1 MRGFMLFS
9 ERFQVSSELIK
20 KYGAVDIS
28 LVCDIPLFIDPMLI
42 FNSEKIVYKNLHE
55 SIIRYF
61 HFLYKKATQG
71 LTAKEIRAWFNFSEV
86 PNNWLG
92 YSLAGNKGLALGGSY
107 ANFLY
112 KNIAFAI
119 DTHGISQSQ
128 HIEKIMLLYDGSG
141 KDKISDLAVNLMKGF
156 LCEYTEEFSSKYIN
170 KKFLEKFPVDKAYFN
185 YETESFVSKE
195 YTLPY
200 VYDEKGRKE
209 YVLLTPYD
217 ILRED
222 EPAINRK
229 DFYDSYERIRTSI
242 DNDTLRA
249 YVNNYIRLAVKQ
261 YEEKQRRN
269 HRAPREKSIQKIE
282 KDAFMDLANEY
293 PELYDYYVK
302 LRETD
307 VDEIRSECQSEV
319 DNQLEKLLI
328 ASQKI
333 ISIFKNL
340 DYQVNEKLTARE
352 EAKARLKY
360 FKHIIEDCDGYK
372 NLYVKGKPIAKENDL
387 QRLFRFVW
395 YGTNYKVD
403 AEANNGR
410 GQADFIVSKGQNNQ
424 SIIEFK
430 LASNKTLDHV
440 FTQVKIYEAANC
452 TDGSLIVI
460 FYFSE
465 SEYLYAKQIVKN
477 AGYESMIDKSIY
489 LIDCRPDNKPSASIA

>member
-1 MRGFMLFS
+1 
-9 ERFQVSSELIK
+9 
-20 KYGAVDIS
+20 
-28 LVCDIPLFIDPMLI
+28 
-42 FNSEKIVYKNLHE
+42 
-55 SIIRYF
+55 
-61 HFLYKKATQG
+61 
-71 LTAKEIRAWFNFSEV
+71 
-86 PNNWLG
+86 
-92 YSLAGNKGLALGGSY
+92 
-107 ANFLY
+107 
-112 KNIAFAI
+112 
-119 DTHGISQSQ
+119 
-128 HIEKIMLLYDGSG
+128 
-141 KDKISDLAVNLMKGF
+141 
-156 LCEYTEEFSSKYIN
+156 
-170 KKFLEKFPVDKAYFN
+170 
-185 YETESFVSKE
+185 
-195 YTLPY
+195 
-200 VYDEKGRKE
+200 
-209 YVLLTPYD
+209 LTPYD

-229 DFYDSYERIRTSI
+229 DFYDSYERIHTSI

-307 VDEIRSECQSEV
+307 VNEIRSECQSEV
-319 DNQLEKLLI
+319 DTQLEKLLI

-430 LASNKTLDHV
+430 LASNKTLAHV

-477 AGYESMIDKSIY
+477 AGYESMIDKSIC
-489 LIDCRPDNKPSASIA
+489 LIDCRNDNKPSASIA